1 MSLTNITLEEKKTF
15 FDNIK
20 AFFLYQKAF
29 PKEEK
34 KPYWLIRKCERLGCG
49 RNFIIKDESGNFLGI
64 AFIIYN
70 NNLALLDYF
79 AIDTKL
85 RGQGVGT
92 LALGIIKEL
101 FSDIPLVLEIED
113 PELSS
118 ENKEERIRRARFYEK
133 CGMITMNY
141 RISLFGV
148 DMRILSSG
156 ANVSYEQYHNLL
168 SEVFGEHFSRNVY
181 LLK

>member
-1 MSLTNITLEEKKTF
+1 MSLTNITLEEKNTF

-20 AFFLYQKAF
+20 AYFLYQRAF

-34 KPYWLIRKCERLGCG
+34 KPYWLIRKCQRLGYG
-49 RNFIIKDESGNFLGI
+49 RNFIIKDESGKFLGI
-64 AFIIYN
+64 AFIIFN
-70 NNLALLDYF
+70 KSLALLDYF
-79 AIDTKL
+79 AIDSKL

-92 LALGIIKEL
+92 LALAKIKEQ

-113 PELSS
+113 PELPSKNR
-118 ENKEERIRRARFYEK
+118 EDRIKRARFYEK

-156 ANVSYEQYHNLL
+156 ANVSYEEYHNLL
-168 SEVFGEHFSRNVY
+168 SEVLGEHFSRNVY